1 MLIELN
7 HVCQNIVSA
16 LALSVCCQLKKE
28 EKRVASSYAICQTQD
43 VNSQQAEW
51 NPLPKGKTYPT
62 YPNSVRK
69 YTKKE

>member
-43 VNSQQAEW
+43 VNSQQAE
-51 NPLPKGKTYPT
+51 
-62 YPNSVRK
+62 
-69 YTKKE
+69 